1 MVITDEE
8 RAETAGRP
16 DSLPRLLAF
25 WLLVG
30 FSLFGLGWDVADA
43 LGPTVPLSGMG
54 AGLLFGTVVVAV
66 LWIAGVR
73 PPLLASLGYFLA
85 QPLLALG
92 LSLTLPAL
100 GITVEGWAAV
110 AVRAASIALAA
121 LLAFGVP
128 WGRVRRRVE
137 GYVNPAAFET
147 GS

>member
-1 MVITDEE
+1 MVVTDADRTDGEE
-8 RAETAGRP
+8 RP

-43 LGPTVPLSGMG
+43 LGPVVPLSGMG
-54 AGLLFGTVVVAV
+54 AGLLFGTIVVAV

-92 LSLTLPAL
+92 LSLTLPAV
-100 GITVEGWAAV
+100 GVTVDGWVAV

-121 LLAFGVP
+121 LLAFRVP

-147 GS
+147 RS